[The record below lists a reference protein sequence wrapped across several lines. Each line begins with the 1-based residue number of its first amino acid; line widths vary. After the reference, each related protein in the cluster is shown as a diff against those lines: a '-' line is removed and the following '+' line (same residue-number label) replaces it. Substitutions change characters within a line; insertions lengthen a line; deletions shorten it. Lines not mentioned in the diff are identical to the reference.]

1 MKEVTIEDG
10 VYIFKLDKLL
20 NERGITKTKLVK
32 DTGTD
37 FKVIKWIS
45 TGNLIRIDK
54 YLIDWKNDK
63 NRLPLI
69 VKGARQIGKTESI
82 ENFGKNNYENV
93 VVINFVL
100 QKQYKNIFDDGF
112 DVDTIIRNISL
123 INPNFNFTPGKTL
136 IFFDEIQDCINATT
150 SLKSFN
156 IDGRYDVICSGS
168 LMGINYQE
176 IESNSVGNKQD
187 YEMNSMDFEEFLWA
201 KGYKETQIEEMYS
214 YMLNCKPL
222 PKVMYSVMLE
232 NFKEYMIVGG
242 MPAIVNRFVEQKN
255 YSGILNMQRQI
266 LLDYEEDI
274 TKYAGG
280 LDKGK
285 ILNVY
290 RKIPVF
296 LGNENKKFQISKI
309 EHNARNREYVG
320 VIDWLSNAGIINIS
334 YCMEQPF
341 LPLKGNYNPDNYRLY
356 FKDTGLLVAS
366 LDDEAG
372 EDLRV
377 NKNFNTYKGAL
388 YENIIGEMLVKEGYS
403 LYFYKN
409 EKGTIEMDFFI
420 RDKDSLIPIEV
431 KASDNE
437 TLSLNKLIESDKYKD
452 IKYGIK
458 LCNKNIG
465 FNGKFYTFPYF
476 LTFMLKRFLKEK

>member
-1 MKEVTIEDG
+1 MPRLKR
-10 VYIFKLDKLL
+10 K
-20 NERGITKTKLVK
+20 
-32 DTGTD
+32 
-37 FKVIKWIS
+37 
-45 TGNLIRIDK
+45 IDK
-54 YLIDWKNDK
+54 YLIEWKNDK

-136 IFFDEIQDCINATT
+136 IFFDEIGDCINATT

-242 MPAIVNRFVEQKN
+242 MPAIVNRFIEQKN

-377 NKNFNTYKGAL
+377 NKNFNTYKGAI
-388 YENIIGEMLVKEGYS
+388 YENIVGEMLVKEGYS

-431 KASDNE
+431 KANDNE

-476 LTFMLKRFLKEK
+476 LTFLLKRFLKEK